1 MRVLL
6 LRPPRRD
13 VRDVS
18 LAVPPLGLAY
28 LAGALRAAG
37 HLVEL
42 LDARAD
48 GVSWSELGAR
58 VARSEPDLVGITA
71 ASPVQDLAARAASIV
86 RPHCRWLLLGGPHPT
101 AVGAAVLDEMPEL
114 DGAVE
119 GEAEISGPEALAWLE
134 GGSRGEP
141 PAGLRIRGRPFVP
154 RAPTLQLDTLPPP
167 ARDLLPRRGYS
178 HLLATRQPM
187 ATVLTSRGCPH
198 GCTFCDRA
206 VGGTRWRARSAEHV
220 LEELRELAAGGV
232 RFVHFYDD
240 NFTHDRR
247 RVLALCEG
255 LRTLGLGLRWNCEAR
270 VDGVDGELL
279 AAMAAAGCSLVAFG
293 VESAWE
299 PTLRSLGKGFG
310 RAAVEEAF
318 RLARRAG
325 LRTLAY
331 VILGAPGEGPAQV
344 DATLRF
350 CRHLRADFVQF
361 STLCALPGS
370 ALADGA
376 HAGVDV
382 RSFVDADLRRAAL
395 SDLPPDELGRWL
407 RRAWADFYL
416 RPVPLLRLGQ
426 AALRSGA
433 WRASPGLVR
442 AAAGWWLQ
450 RPTGR

>member
-13 VRDVS
+13 GRDVS

-37 HLVEL
+37 HEIEL
-42 LDARAD
+42 LDARAE
-48 GVSWSELGAR
+48 GVTWAGLGAW

-71 ASPVQDLAARAASIV
+71 ASPVSDLAAKAATIV

-101 AVGAAVLDEMPEL
+101 AAGAAVLDEMPEL
-114 DGAVE
+114 DGAVQ
-119 GEAEISGPEALAWLE
+119 GEAEVSGPEALAWLE
-134 GGSRGEP
+134 AGSPGSP
-141 PAGLRIRGRPFVP
+141 PAGLRVRGRPFTP
-154 RAPTLQLDTLPPP
+154 RAPPPVLDVLPPP
-167 ARDLLPRRGYS
+167 ARDLLSGGVYS

-187 ATVLTSRGCPH
+187 ATVLSSRGCPH

-206 VGGTRWRARSAEHV
+206 VGGTRWRARAAEHV
-220 LEELRELAAGGV
+220 LDELEDLAASGV

-240 NFTHDRR
+240 NFTHDRE
-247 RVLALCEG
+247 RVLALCRG
-255 LRTLGLGLRWNCEAR
+255 LRARGFDLRWNCEAR
-270 VDGVDGELL
+270 VDDVDAELL
-279 AAMAAAGCSLVAFG
+279 SAMAAAGCSLVAFG

-299 PTLRSLGKGFG
+299 PTLRSLGKGFE
-310 RAAVEEAF
+310 RAAVERAF
-318 RLARRAG
+318 HLTRGAG

-331 VILGAPGEGPAQV
+331 VILGAPGEGPAQI

-350 CRHLRADFVQF
+350 CRHLRADFAQF

-370 ALADGA
+370 ALGADAGV
-376 HAGVDV
+376 GVDV
-382 RSFVDADLRRAAL
+382 RSFVDADLRRAVL

-416 RPVPLLRLGQ
+416 RPAPMLRLGH

-433 WRASPGLVR
+433 WRASPQLAR
-442 AAAGWWLQ
+442 AAAGWWLR
-450 RPTGR
+450 RP